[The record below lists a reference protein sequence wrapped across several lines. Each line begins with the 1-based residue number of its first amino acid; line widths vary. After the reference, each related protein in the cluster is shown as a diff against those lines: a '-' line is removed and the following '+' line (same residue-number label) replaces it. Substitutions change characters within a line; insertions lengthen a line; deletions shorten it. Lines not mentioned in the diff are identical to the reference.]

1 MKQVIDIAIRWRQ
14 ELEELKLYQLYY
26 LLGGF
31 ELSDDMYIQKI
42 TKMIVERI
50 EELEKYEYV
59 CNF

>member
-14 ELEELKLYQLYY
+14 ELEELKLSQLYY

-50 EELEKYEYV
+50 EELEKHEYV